1 MKKFKS
7 IAKAILLSHWF
18 WAVISFGLVLLFTGL
33 TQYDYNW
40 NWKTTMLVIS
50 CGLFIMFGL
59 GTVGLSLINLII
71 NIVRKI
77 KNRKK
82 KK

>member
-1 MKKFKS
+1 MSKFKK
-7 IAKAILLSHWF
+7 IAKSILLSHWF

-50 CGLFIMFGL
+50 SGLFVMFSL
-59 GTVGLSLINLII
+59 GAVGLSLINLVMNII
-71 NIVRKI
+71 RKI
-77 KNRKK
+77 KNHKK